1 MMKWCAMNK
10 AQRAIYRQYREEL
23 LALEADLLLWEA
35 EVREK
40 ARLEA
45 VRILRERRSMEVT
58 TLDIEYTKMV
68 HWEYFG
74 HTYLHIPPKLNLV
87 VQAFETTLAFRVDVD
102 FRRAVGTLLPKR
114 RALIRQAMPPSV
126 ELFLG
131 IHPKYSCDNIYI
143 SPEIVVAW
151 VDRASALIRPSPCPG
166 SA

>member
-23 LALEADLLLWEA
+23 LAMEADQLLWEA
-35 EVREK
+35 EKREM
-40 ARLEA
+40 ARLKA
-45 VRILRERRSMEVT
+45 VRILREHGSIEVS
-58 TLDIEYTKMV
+58 TLDVEYTKKV
-68 HWEYFG
+68 HCEYFG
-74 HTYLHIPPKLNLV
+74 HTFLHIPPKLNLV
-87 VQAFETTLAFRVDVD
+87 VEAFESTLAFRVDID
-102 FRRAVGTLLPKR
+102 FRRAVGILLPKR
-114 RALIRQAMPPSV
+114 RALIRRAMPPSV